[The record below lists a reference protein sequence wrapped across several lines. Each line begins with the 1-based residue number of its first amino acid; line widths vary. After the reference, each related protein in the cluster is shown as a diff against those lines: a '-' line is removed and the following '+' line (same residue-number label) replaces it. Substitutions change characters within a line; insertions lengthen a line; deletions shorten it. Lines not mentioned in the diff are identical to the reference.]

1 MKKLLL
7 ILLIIFSIFW
17 YFFYNEYYLKH
28 FIVFEWKTVTDN
40 INREETKVLISN
52 KSTFIWNITLKY
64 WEIIFEDNSS
74 FSWNIIL
81 EKWFIE
87 IWKNVEINWDINFSW
102 KITLWENSKIN
113 WNLNTDSDLFKNS
126 TSSISWTKPN
136 LFVTTD
142 YPNFLEYFDVLPNSH
157 KKEFGYIFLTS
168 SNMDIRWVDL
178 KPEEYFKWI
187 YYYEDNKLKEFDFKN
202 KEKLAKLYDNASKYI
217 NLIAERKVDRFSVW
231 FTTLNYSFDKKRP
244 DIYISE
250 PYANSVLLTHE
261 YGHVMDYA
269 YWFIDNFIP
278 KYPYIDKEN
287 SITEYGKFHVWEDFA
302 EAYRYYVL
310 HNNSF
315 QEKKKNNPEITD
327 KYNYLKTYVFNEK
340 EYN

>member
-1 MKKLLL
+1 MKKLLTFL
-7 ILLIIFSIFW
+7 FITLSIWW
-17 YFFYNEYYLKH
+17 YIFYNNYYLKH
-28 FIVFEWKTVTDN
+28 FIVFEWKTITKN
-40 INREETKVLISN
+40 INREETKILISN
-52 KSTFIWNITLKY
+52 KSTFIWNITLKN

-81 EKWFIE
+81 EKWFIK
-87 IWKNVEINWDINFSW
+87 IWKNVEINWNINFSG
-102 KITLWENSKIN
+102 KIILWEDSKIN
-113 WNLNTDSDLFKNS
+113 WNINIDSDLFKNS
-126 TSSISWTKPN
+126 TSNISWVKPN

-142 YPNFLEYFDVLPNSH
+142 YPDFLQYFDVLPDLH

-168 SNMDIRWVDL
+168 SNMDIRWTDL

-187 YYYEDNKLKEFDFKN
+187 YYFENNILKEFDFNN
-202 KEKLAKLYDNASKYI
+202 KEKLKELYNNASKYI
-217 NLIAERKVDRFSVW
+217 NLIAERKVDRFWVW
-231 FTTLNYSFDKKRP
+231 FTTKNYAFDKKRA

-250 PYANSVLLTHE
+250 SYANSILFTHE

-269 YWFIDNFIP
+269 FWYIDIHNP
-278 KYPYIDKEN
+278 KYPYFKKEN
-287 SITEYGKFHVWEDFA
+287 SITDYGSFHVWEDFA

-310 HNNSF
+310 HHKSF
-315 QEKKKNNPEITD
+315 ENKAKNNDEIKD